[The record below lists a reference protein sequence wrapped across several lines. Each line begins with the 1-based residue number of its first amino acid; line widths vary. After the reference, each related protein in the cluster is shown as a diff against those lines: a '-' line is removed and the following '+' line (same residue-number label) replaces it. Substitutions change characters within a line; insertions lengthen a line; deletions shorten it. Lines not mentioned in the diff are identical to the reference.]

1 MRILMLGDIV
11 GKPGRRAVQAKLNQV
26 KNEWKTDFVIANG
39 ENAAG
44 GNGITRE
51 IADEL
56 FDAGIDVLTMGNHV
70 WDKKEILT
78 FIDNEWRILR
88 PANYPP
94 GTPGQ
99 GAGVF
104 KTNTEKIGIICLS
117 GRVFMGEQLDCPFR
131 LGEAIAQKLRDEVK
145 VILVDFHAEATSEK
159 IALGWHLAGKVS
171 AVCGTHT
178 HVLTADERVLPP
190 GTAYIS
196 DLGMTGPRDSVLGV
210 NTMTVVNKFL
220 TQLPTRFE
228 VASGPYQLNG
238 VVIDIEE
245 KTGMATAIQR
255 ITLIEGNY
263 A

>member
-11 GKPGRRAVQAKLNQV
+11 GKPGRRAVQAGLAKV
-26 KNEWKTDFVIANG
+26 KEEWAIDFTIANG

-56 FDAGIDVLTMGNHV
+56 FDVGIDVLTMGNHV
-70 WDKKEILT
+70 WDKKEIFT
-78 FIDNEWRILR
+78 FIDEEPRILR

-94 GTPGQ
+94 GTPGR

-104 KTNTEKIGIICLS
+104 KTNNDKIGIISLS
-117 GRVFMGEQLDCPFR
+117 GRVFMGENLDCPFR
-131 LGEAIAQKLRDEVK
+131 TAEAVANKLKEEVK
-145 VILVDFHAEATSEK
+145 IVLVDFHAEATSEK
-159 IALGWHLAGKVS
+159 IALGWHLAGRVTG
-171 AVCGTHT
+171 VCGTHT

-210 NTMTVVNKFL
+210 NSGTVVKKFL
-220 TQLPTRFE
+220 TQLPVRFE
-228 VASGPYQLNG
+228 VASGPYQLTG
-238 VVIDIEE
+238 AVITVNVN
-245 KTGMATAIQR
+245 TGMATDIFRIAIH
-255 ITLIEGNY
+255 EE
-263 A
+263 

>member
-11 GKPGRRAVQAKLNQV
+11 GKPGRRAVQATLDKV
-26 KNEWKTDFVIANG
+26 KEEWEIDFTVANG

-56 FDAGIDVLTMGNHV
+56 FDSGIDVLTMGNHV
-70 WDKKEILT
+70 WDKKEIFS
-78 FIDNEWRILR
+78 FIDQEPRILR

-94 GTPGQ
+94 GTPGR

-104 KTNTEKIGIICLS
+104 KTNKDKIGIISLS
-117 GRVFMGEQLDCPFR
+117 GRVFMGENLDCPFR
-131 LGEAIAQKLRDEVK
+131 TAEAVTNKLKEEVK
-145 VILVDFHAEATSEK
+145 IVLVDFHAEATSEK
-159 IALGWHLAGKVS
+159 IALGWHLAGRVA

-210 NTMTVVNKFL
+210 NTETVVKKFL

-238 VVIDIEE
+238 VVLTVNTQTGIATDIVRISINEE
-245 KTGMATAIQR
+245 
-255 ITLIEGNY
+255 
-263 A
+263 

>member
-11 GKPGRRAVQAKLNQV
+11 GKPGRRAVQATLDKV
-26 KNEWKTDFVIANG
+26 KEEWEIDFTVANG

-56 FDAGIDVLTMGNHV
+56 FDSGIDVLTMGNHV
-70 WDKKEILT
+70 WDKKEIFS
-78 FIDNEWRILR
+78 FIDQEPRILR

-94 GTPGQ
+94 GTPGR

-104 KTNTEKIGIICLS
+104 KTNKDKIGIISLS
-117 GRVFMGEQLDCPFR
+117 GRVFMGENLDCPFR
-131 LGEAIAQKLRDEVK
+131 TAEAVTNKLKEEVK
-145 VILVDFHAEATSEK
+145 IVLVDFHAEATSEK
-159 IALGWHLAGKVS
+159 IALGWHLAGRVA

-210 NTMTVVNKFL
+210 NTETVVKKFL

-238 VVIDIEE
+238 VVLTVNTQTGIATEIVRISINEE
-245 KTGMATAIQR
+245 
-255 ITLIEGNY
+255 
-263 A
+263 